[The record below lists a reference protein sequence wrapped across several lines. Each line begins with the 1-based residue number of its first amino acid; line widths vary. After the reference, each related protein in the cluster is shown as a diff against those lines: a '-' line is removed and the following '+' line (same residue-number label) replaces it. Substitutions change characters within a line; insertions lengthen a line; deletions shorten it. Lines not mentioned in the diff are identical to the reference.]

1 MQIFTDDVNRA
12 IDLVLQD
19 NGRSLEE
26 KRKDINAIK
35 FQLVGCGVSNSEIV
49 YDRNLYFGLNPIP
62 KLKPKLADTFGQYRN
77 RYRNSILKGE
87 SNYR

>member
-1 MQIFTDDVNRA
+1 MLLKETPTYIFFQIFTDDVNRA

-35 FQLVGCGVSNSEIV
+35 FQLVGYGVSNLGILNQ
-49 YDRNLYFGLNPIP
+49 YNLPN
-62 KLKPKLADTFGQYRN
+62 N
-77 RYRNSILKGE
+77 RV
-87 SNYR
+87 